1 MGRNK
6 LSTAFVSS
14 VKADPSG
21 KPSRYADGGNL
32 YLKVADTGT
41 KSWIYRYRYLGKPR
55 EIRLGKYP
63 AVSLADARRRR
74 NKAEAQVEKGLD
86 PSALRKNRAAEQK
99 NNALNSFK
107 NVALKWFEIHKKRTS
122 EQTFD
127 RNLSRLES
135 FIFPKVG
142 SLPINDIGPAQWLTV
157 LTSII
162 NGEKRVET
170 ARRTLYLVRA
180 IYDYAIQIELS
191 SVNPVATLSRS
202 LPSHQPTHRAAVT
215 DPKRLGEILHLID
228 TYWASETVRNALFV
242 APRLAVRPGEL
253 RLAKWADVSLHEA
266 TWTFVAS
273 KTHPEFVVPLSE
285 QVTRVLQKQYTLTG
299 AGEFVFPSNRRT
311 RPQRPMSNN
320 ALLIALRTLGISS
333 EEMSVHGLR
342 ATFKTL
348 LLERLNYSEHLIE
361 MQLAHAVKDI
371 HGSAYHRAAFLD
383 QRRQMMQRWSDYLE
397 ELTNAAR

>member
-1 MGRNK
+1 MSRNK

-14 VKADPSG
+14 VKADPTG
-21 KPSRYADGGNL
+21 KVRRHADGGNL
-32 YLKVADTGT
+32 YLVVSDKGT
-41 KSWIYRYRYLGKPR
+41 KSWLFRYRYLGKQR
-55 EIRLGKYP
+55 DLRLGKYP

-74 NKAEAQVEKGLD
+74 NEVEAQVEEGMD
-86 PSALRKNRAAEQK
+86 PSALRKGRVLQQK
-99 NNALNSFK
+99 NSMLNSFK
-107 NVALKWFEIHKKRTS
+107 NVALKWFEIHEKQTTKQTS
-122 EQTFD
+122 D

-135 FIFPKVG
+135 FIFPEVG
-142 SLPINDIGPAQWLTV
+142 SLPINDIGPAQWLSV
-157 LTSII
+157 LSSII
-162 NGEKRVET
+162 DGEKRVET

-180 IYDYAIQIELS
+180 IYDFAIQIELS
-191 SVNPVATLSRS
+191 AVNPVATLSRS
-202 LPSHQPTHRAAVT
+202 LPSHQPIHRAAVT
-215 DPKRLGEILHLID
+215 DPKRLGQILNLID
-228 TYWASETVRNALFV
+228 SYWASETVQNALFV

-285 QVTRVLQKQYTLTG
+285 QVSRVLQRQHALTG
-299 AGEFVFPSNRRT
+299 SGEFIFPNNRRT

-320 ALLIALRTLGISS
+320 ALLSALRTLGISS

-371 HGSAYHRAAFLD
+371 HGRAYHRAAFLD